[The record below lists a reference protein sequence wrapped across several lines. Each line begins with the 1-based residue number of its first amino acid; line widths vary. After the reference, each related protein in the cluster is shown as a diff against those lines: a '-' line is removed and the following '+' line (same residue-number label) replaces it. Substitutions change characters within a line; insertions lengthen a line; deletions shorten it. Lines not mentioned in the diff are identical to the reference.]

1 MNNKLIIQKFN
12 SLFQNKLLL
21 TTLIFLLLF
30 YIIFYNFININTK
43 KEIYNSLSNPL
54 VILFLVI
61 LILLVLYNNFTVGL
75 LLLFSL
81 ILSLSIGERK
91 KNNNKSKEGFNN
103 NKTFLETSLRKFNKT
118 IQNKLENNKKK
129 LDNKYKNKYKK
140 NKESFNENNNKIVI
154 KKREFDMNNQEDKNL
169 LYSKEV
175 LKEIINRIKYEYDD
189 KEYLKKYITSKFEE
203 IVDVLDL
210 LNDD

>member
-1 MNNKLIIQKFN
+1 MNNKLIIKKVN
-12 SLFQNKLLL
+12 SLFQDKLLS
-21 TTLIFLLLF
+21 TILIFLLLF
-30 YIIFYNFININTK
+30 YIIFYNFINITTK
-43 KEIYNSLSNPL
+43 KEIYNTLSNPL

-81 ILSLSIGERK
+81 ILSLFIGERN
-91 KNNNKSKEGFNN
+91 KNINKNKNKEGFNN
-103 NKTFLETSLRKFNKT
+103 KKTFLETSLQKINKT
-118 IQNKLENNKKK
+118 IRNKIENNKKK
-129 LDNKYKNKYKK
+129 LDNKYKNKK
-140 NKESFNENNNKIVI
+140 NKENFNENNNKIVI

-203 IVDVLDL
+203 IVDLLDL
-210 LNDD
+210 LSDN